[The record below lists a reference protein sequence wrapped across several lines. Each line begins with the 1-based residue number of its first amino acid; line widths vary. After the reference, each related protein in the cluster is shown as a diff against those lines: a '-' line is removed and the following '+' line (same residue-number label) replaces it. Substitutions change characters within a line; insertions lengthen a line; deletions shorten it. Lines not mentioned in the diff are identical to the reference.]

1 MKIVCKV
8 CPHGCSLEEGRTGFC
23 RARKNV
29 DGQIVSVNY
38 GKITGLAVDPIEK
51 KPLKR
56 FYPGR
61 PILSV
66 GSYGCNLRCP
76 FCQNHEISMKGEAEA
91 NWVSM
96 SPEELAQRA
105 IFLKERGNLG
115 LAYTYN
121 EPCVGYEYVLDTAR
135 LIRDA
140 GMKNVLVTNGCV
152 NPWAADELIPW
163 IDAMNIDLKGFT
175 QEYYRRLGGDLDT
188 VKVFIEKAVKDC
200 HVELTTLLVPGEHG
214 EGELEELVSWVS
226 ELSPD
231 IPLHI
236 SRFFPRWEM
245 AEREATPVESIWRVV
260 EMAKQKLNYVYP
272 GNC

>member
-1 MKIVCKV
+1 MKAVCNV
-8 CPHGCSLEEGRTGFC
+8 CPHGCSLEEGRTGIC

-56 FYPGR
+56 FYPGS

-66 GSYGCNLRCP
+66 GSYGCNLHCS
-76 FCQNHEISMKGEAEA
+76 FCQNHEISMKGEDEV
-91 NWVSM
+91 NWVFL
-96 SPEELAQRA
+96 SPQDLAMRA
-105 IFLKERGNLG
+105 VFLKEKGNLG

-152 NPWAADELIPW
+152 NSWVADELCLW
-163 IDAMNIDLKGFT
+163 MDAMNIDLKGFT
-175 QEYYRRLGGDLDT
+175 QEHYRRLGGDLDT
-188 VKVFIEKAVKDC
+188 VKAFIEKAVKCC
-200 HVELTTLLVPGEHG
+200 HVELTTLLVPEEHG
-214 EGELEELVSWVS
+214 EGELEELVSWVAG
-226 ELSPD
+226 LNPD

-236 SRFFPRWEM
+236 SRFFPRWQM
-245 AEREATPVESIWRVV
+245 TDRDATSVEAVWRAV
-260 EMAKQKLNYVYP
+260 EMAKQKLYYVYP

>member
-1 MKIVCKV
+1 MKAACKV
-8 CPHGCSLEEGRTGFC
+8 CHHGCSLEEGRTGLC

-29 DGQIVSVNY
+29 GGQIVCTNY

-76 FCQNHEISMKGEAEA
+76 FCQNHEISMKGEDEA
-91 NWVSM
+91 SWM
-96 SPEELAQRA
+96 PMTPQELAQKA
-105 IFLKERGNLG
+105 VALKEWGNLG

-121 EPCVGYEYVLDTAR
+121 EPCVGYEYVVDTAR

-152 NPWAADELIPW
+152 NPWVADELLPW
-163 IDAMNIDLKGFT
+163 MDAMNIDLKGFT

-188 VKVFIEKAVKDC
+188 VKAFIEKAVGFC
-200 HVELTTLLVPGEHG
+200 HVELTTLIVPGENDG
-214 EGELEELVSWVS
+214 EELEALVSWIAD
-226 ELSPD
+226 LSPD
-231 IPLHI
+231 IPLHV
-236 SRFFPRWEM
+236 SRFFPRWQMTEK
-245 AEREATPVESIWRVV
+245 EATPVEAIWRVV
-260 EMAKQKLNYVYP
+260 EMAKQKLNYVYA